1 MSNGRVTADLN
12 LLFAKKM
19 ISCHIHGRDIDWQS
33 AYTEITIDLAGMSV
47 EIDRLKKVLNAAQTA
62 IWAGLS
68 DPLGEP
74 QNKTAKEEFTNA
86 VVRVVT
92 AGATLYQNLSENG
105 FRAILEKIEATLK
118 EGDRLTIQTDSA
130 FLPWEILYPF
140 EYNEDW
146 PASKKAKNPLR
157 PQALWGYKFMTNH
170 VLLPSMDE
178 GGWEPPLAAHQDGP
192 AFISLNLNKTI
203 EDAFEKREF
212 KPIDFH
218 RKFYQSN
225 LLTCGQLL
233 DDPESIKELLLASDN
248 KATIIYLYCHGRSTT
263 LYDAAGDQLELDT
276 ETFIT
281 PSFLDDTKYQRG
293 PIVVLNS
300 CSSAATSPVSFSSFH
315 KKFRNKRAMGII
327 GTTIE
332 IPATFAA
339 AFGKKLIEAY
349 LAGIPIGAAIY
360 KLRQELLDRSNPLG
374 MFYSLQ
380 CPFYITAPG
389 APSVQPPPADARPTD
404 ASGVA
409 TDER

>member
-1 MSNGRVTADLN
+1 MNNDTVTTANLN
-12 LLFAKKM
+12 LLLESGS
-19 ISCHIHGRDIDWQS
+19 ISCHILGPRINWQS
-33 AYTEITIDLAGMSV
+33 PITPISVNLAGMGGK
-47 EIDRLKKVLNAAQTA
+47 IDQLKKVLNSDQTA

-74 QNKTAKEEFTNA
+74 PNKVAADEFTNA
-86 VVRVVT
+86 VERVVT
-92 AGATLYQNLSENG
+92 EGATLYRELSALG
-105 FRAILEKIEATLK
+105 FRTILEKIDSTLK

-140 EYNEDW
+140 DYNRDW
-146 PASKKAKNPLR
+146 PAGKKARNPVR
-157 PQALWGYKFMTNH
+157 SQALWGYRFMTNH
-170 VLLPSMDE
+170 ILFPTMDE
-178 GGWEPPLAAHQDGP
+178 GGWEPPLDEHQGGP
-192 AFISLNLNKTI
+192 VFIALNLNKTI
-203 EDAFEKREF
+203 EDAFKTRSF

-218 RKFYQSN
+218 RKFYESS

-248 KATIIYLYCHGRSTT
+248 KATIIYLYCHGRSTS
-263 LYDAAGDQLELDT
+263 LFNPNGDQLELAT
-276 ETFIT
+276 GAIIT
-281 PSFLDDTKYQRG
+281 PAFLDDTKYQRG

-315 KKFRNKRAMGII
+315 KKFRAKRAMGII

-349 LAGIPIGAAIY
+349 LAGIPIGQAIY
-360 KLRQELLDRSNPLG
+360 TLRRELLDRNNPLG

-380 CPFYITAPG
+380 CPFYVTAPAG
-389 APSVQPPPADARPTD
+389 QQVQPEPTD
-404 ASGVA
+404 GPTDVPGVNNG
-409 TDER
+409 